1 MKNKDE
7 IEDLVNKELSRLS
20 HDFELDLIRLIKT
33 LSLISQSKS
42 ILEKHTEYLKARSA
56 EFQKRLSDF
65 TITLLELEKEIG
77 ESRHTHSEL
86 GKDPNDK
93 LNKKIERLKVIL
105 GDYLAYA
112 KEMSHNLK
120 KTSEEHINS
129 LELAHRLYTQELC
142 SSQIELDSRLKELQ
156 SNLSKTVAEVGALT
170 NEREATPQ
178 KSEEGEPKGISPA
191 DEPAVRP
198 PERPPKNI
206 TGGNKGITIGLV
218 SLILVA
224 LLFGLWLFNNQRKP
238 QEIGGEL
245 RPEARPPK
253 EPSEEVV
260 VEFSEE
266 QERTSEETV
275 SQEEMK
281 ESMETYP
288 TEKEETEERI
298 HELPSQKKLL
308 TVIGAGA
315 YVRGGPGIDYPIF
328 SVVKEGEIFERLD
341 GERGNWIKIKTRD
354 GTVGWISKNVV
365 REVGE

>member
-7 IEDLVNKELSRLS
+7 IEELMNKELSRLS

-42 ILEKHTEYLKARSA
+42 ILEKHTEYLRARSA

-65 TITLLELEKEIG
+65 TISLLELEKEID
-77 ESRHTHSEL
+77 ESTQRPSEV

-93 LNKKIERLKVIL
+93 LNKKIERLRVIL

-112 KEMSHNLK
+112 REMSENLK

-156 SNLSKTVAEVGALT
+156 SNLSKTFAEFGALT
-170 NEREATPQ
+170 NEKKITPQ
-178 KSEEGEPKGISPA
+178 KSEEGRSKGISPA
-191 DEPAVRP
+191 DEPPIKP
-198 PERPPKNI
+198 PEGPPKNI
-206 TGGNKGITIGLV
+206 KGGDKGITIGLA

-238 QEIGGEL
+238 DEIGTES
-245 RPEARPPK
+245 RPEAVLPK
-253 EPSEEVV
+253 EPSEDVV

-266 QERTSEETV
+266 QERTSEETI

-281 ESMETYP
+281 EIPETNP
-288 TEKEETEERI
+288 AETEEVEENI
-298 HELPSQKKLL
+298 EQPPSPKKLL
-308 TVIGAGA
+308 TVTGVGA
-315 YVRGGPGIDYPIF
+315 YVRGGPGIDYPVF

-354 GTVGWISKNVV
+354 GTVGWISKKVV